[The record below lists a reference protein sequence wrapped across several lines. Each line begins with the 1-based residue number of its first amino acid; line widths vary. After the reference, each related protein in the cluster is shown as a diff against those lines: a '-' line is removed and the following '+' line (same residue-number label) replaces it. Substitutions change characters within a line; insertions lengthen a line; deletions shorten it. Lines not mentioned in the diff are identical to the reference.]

1 MRSVQLALKRPVQSA
16 EPSGQS
22 GWLVLTI
29 GVLLRGQP
37 KRVASQAS
45 ELHKRVFGITP
56 FDAPVISAALV
67 LVAGLAVLAARRAS
81 RRLRAGHAA

>member
-1 MRSVQLALKRPVQSA
+1 VQSA

-29 GVLLRGQP
+29 GVL
-37 KRVASQAS
+37 
-45 ELHKRVFGITP
+45 
-56 FDAPVISAALV
+56 SAALV
-67 LVAGLAVLAARRAS
+67 LVAGLAVLAARRAN